1 MANGMTARV
10 HPATTWSIVL
20 SVLMIATGAFAIG
33 VPLLTGFAVGAVIA
47 WLLLFSGVLHLAFA
61 WRGHGSAGVV
71 WEILVGLAYG
81 VVGTLVG
88 VSMASRFCAMLGLVL
103 GKRTAGRKTTSAFYV
118 CACVQTAVRG
128 TSQDG

>member
-10 HPATTWSIVL
+10 RPATSWSIVL

-33 VPLLTGFAVGAVIA
+33 VPLLTGIAVGAVIA

-61 WRGHGSAGVV
+61 WRGHGPAGVV

-81 VVGTLVG
+81 TIGCYLVMHSPIELALLTLAIAIYLFVE
-88 VSMASRFCAMLGLVL
+88 AILECVL
-103 GKRTAGRKTTSAFYV
+103 WFQLRTSY
-118 CACVQTAVRG
+118 
-128 TSQDG
+128 